1 LDTLSS
7 PGPTATC
14 RGVRGATT
22 APANTARAVIG
33 ATRELLEQ
41 MIATNGIRQED
52 IASIIFTASPDLN
65 AAYPAAA
72 VREIGWLDVATLCAQ
87 EIDVPG
93 GLSRAVRILIHW
105 NTAPPA
111 SAIQHV
117 YINGAETLR
126 PDRAARGQTR

>member
-1 LDTLSS
+1 M
-7 PGPTATC
+7 C

-22 APANTARAVIG
+22 TPDNTAAAVIA
-33 ATRELLEQ
+33 ATRELLRQ
-41 MIATNGIRQED
+41 MIAVNGIQPED

-72 VREIGWLDVATLCAQ
+72 AREMGWTDVATLCAQ

-105 NTAPPA
+105 NTAIPA

-117 YINGAETLR
+117 YINGAEVLR
-126 PDRAARGQTR
+126 PDRAGRGQIR